1 MPAPTPEQLERWRKE
16 VEEGV
21 ADRARWIPHTGPFTS
36 TSTPMPLHST
46 QVRAY
51 AIQAAANLPLANL
64 RPSSTDLAAWY
75 QTVMDAADLFTH
87 YIETGEH

>member
-1 MPAPTPEQLERWRKE
+1 MDALPLKDHYQVLPPTP
-16 VEEGV
+16 G
-21 ADRARWIPHTGPFTS
+21 
-36 TSTPMPLHST
+36 MPSAW
-46 QVRAY
+46 VRAH